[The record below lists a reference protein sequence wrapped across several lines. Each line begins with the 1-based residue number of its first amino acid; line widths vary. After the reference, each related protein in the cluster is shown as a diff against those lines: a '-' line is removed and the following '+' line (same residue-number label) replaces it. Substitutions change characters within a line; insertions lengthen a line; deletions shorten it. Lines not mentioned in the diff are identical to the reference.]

1 MRVIIKPSVPSGR
14 IQAPPSKSYAHR
26 LILCAALA
34 EGKSIIRNISLSDDI
49 CATID
54 CARALGAKTEYEN
67 GTLTVYGLGG
77 RFNGISEPL
86 QCRECGSTIR
96 FFIPV
101 CMLSGQHVVLQGSE
115 TLLKRP
121 MQVYEEICRS
131 QGIGYVQTSDAI
143 AVDGKLQPGTFTFP
157 GNISSQ
163 FVSGLLFALPLLE
176 RESKICLS
184 GKVESK
190 PYIDITLKVLSAFGV
205 QAYWVNDNTL
215 FIEGNQTYKPVDAE
229 NEGDWSNAA
238 FMLALRQC
246 GASVEV
252 DGINADSVQG
262 DKVCMQYFARLN
274 QEYTFCDISDCPDLA
289 PILFS
294 FAAMHHGGTFTGTKR
309 LAIKESDRGAA
320 MAEELAK
327 FGVRVEHEE
336 DRIVIPP
343 SCVHAPDAVLFGH
356 NDHRI
361 VMSLA
366 VLCIKYGGVIDGAE
380 AVNKSYPGF
389 FEDLKKL
396 KVKVEYEAG

>member
-67 GTLTVYGLGG
+67 GALTVYGLGG

-131 QGIGYVQTSDAI
+131 QGIGFMQTSDAI
-143 AVDGKLQPGTFTFP
+143 AVEGRLQPGTFTFP
-157 GNISSQ
+157 GDISSQ

-205 QAYWVNDNTL
+205 QAYWVKDNTL

-238 FMLALRQC
+238 FMLVLRQC

-252 DGINADSVQG
+252 DGINADSLQG
-262 DKVCMQYFARLN
+262 DKVCMQYFSRLN

-289 PILFS
+289 PILFA
-294 FAAMHHGGTFTGTKR
+294 FAAMHHGGAFTGTKR